1 MKVKSLT
8 LRSFRGIDDLTLDF
22 APNVTVLIGNNG
34 VGKSS
39 ILDALAISFTQ
50 FVEKLSEVG
59 MEISQK
65 FQYSDIINSFTQSTL
80 QMSVDCLGEQT
91 WIATRDRFTD
101 ESTFSA
107 AEGSIPPEEV
117 ASSFLRNLL
126 NNHRANLPL
135 IVYYPV
141 SRGVTSISL
150 ESSLNFLEEQ
160 AGSAQTLAYDHSLP
174 AGQSSFS
181 DFFQWFKIREDLENE
196 VRLEEDSSYR
206 DHQLKAVR
214 DAIYSF
220 SPGFSNLRVR
230 RSPLRMIVEKFGEL
244 VVNQLSDGEKGLLAM
259 VGDLARR
266 LAIANP
272 GLPDPLQGEIVFGSG
287 GSSIVSNPG
296 LPDPLQGEGVV
307 LIDEIEL
314 HLHPEWQRRII
325 PSLTQTFPNCQFIIT
340 THSPQILGEIK
351 NGIVYRLSSSPKGIV
366 AEKMQT
372 YGRDSNQILEDI
384 MDVSERSPTFKNDLR
399 RLFRLIEDGKLDE
412 AKRLQQELENSIQYD
427 EPEFAKSDALI
438 RRKEVLGR

>member
-22 APNVTVLIGNNG
+22 DPNVTVLIGNNG
-34 VGKSS
+34 AGKSS

-50 FVEKLSEVG
+50 FVEKVSEVG

-117 ASSFLRNLL
+117 ASSFVRNLL

-160 AGSAQTLAYDHSLP
+160 ARSAQTLAYDHSLP
-174 AGQSSFS
+174 AGRSSFS

-196 VRLEEDSSYR
+196 VRLEKDSSYR

-220 SPGFSNLRVR
+220 LPGFSNLRVR

-272 GLPDPLQGEIVFGSG
+272 GLA
-287 GSSIVSNPG
+287 
-296 LPDPLQGEGVV
+296 DPLQGEGIV

-340 THSPQILGEIK
+340 THSPQILGEIQD
-351 NGIVYRLSSSPKGIV
+351 GIVYRLSPSPQGII

-372 YGRDSNQILEDI
+372 YGRDSNQILEDV
-384 MDVSERSPTFKNDLR
+384 MDVSERSPTFKNNLR
-399 RLFRLIEDGKLDE
+399 RLFRLIEDGNLDE
-412 AKRLQQELENSIQYD
+412 AKRLQQELENLIQYD
-427 EPEFAKSDALI
+427 EPEFAKSEALI

>member
-1 MKVKSLT
+1 MKVKRLT

-34 VGKSS
+34 AGKSS

-50 FVEKLSEVG
+50 FVEKVSEVG

-117 ASSFLRNLL
+117 ASSFVRNLL

-150 ESSLNFLEEQ
+150 ELSLNFLEEQ
-160 AGSAQTLAYDHSLP
+160 ARSAQTLAYDHSLP
-174 AGQSSFS
+174 AGRSSFS

-196 VRLEEDSSYR
+196 VRLEKDSSYR

-244 VVNQLSDGEKGLLAM
+244 VVNQLSDGEKCLLAM

-272 GLPDPLQGEIVFGSG
+272 GLPDPLQGE
-287 GSSIVSNPG
+287 
-296 LPDPLQGEGVV
+296 GVV

-314 HLHPEWQRRII
+314 HLHPKWQRDIV
-325 PSLTQTFPNCQFIIT
+325 PALTNTFPNCQFILT
-340 THSPQILGEIK
+340 THSPQVLGEVK
-351 NGIVYRLSSSPKGIV
+351 GKVYRLTSTSDGII
-366 AEKMQT
+366 AESIQT
-372 YGRDSNQILEDI
+372 YGRDSSEILEDD
-384 MDVSERSPTFKNDLR
+384 MGADRRSIKIKEDLR
-399 RLFRLIEDGKLDE
+399 QLFRLIEDGDLEAARELKKKMSEEIGDDE
-412 AKRLQQELENSIQYD
+412 S
-427 EPEFAKSDALI
+427 EFVKAEILI
-438 RRKEVLGR
+438 LRYEVLGR

>member
-272 GLPDPLQGEIVFGSG
+272 GLL
-287 GSSIVSNPG
+287 
-296 LPDPLQGEGVV
+296 DPLQGEGVV

-340 THSPQILGEIK
+340 THSPQILGEIQ
-351 NGIVYRLSSSPKGIV
+351 NGIVYRLRSSPKGIV

>member
-272 GLPDPLQGEIVFGSG
+272 GLPDPLQGEGA
-287 GSSIVSNPG
+287 
-296 LPDPLQGEGVV
+296 V

>member
-272 GLPDPLQGEIVFGSG
+272 GLPDPLQGEGA
-287 GSSIVSNPG
+287 
-296 LPDPLQGEGVV
+296 V

-351 NGIVYRLSSSPKGIV
+351 NGIVYRLRSSPKGIV

>member
-272 GLPDPLQGEIVFGSG
+272 GLL
-287 GSSIVSNPG
+287 
-296 LPDPLQGEGVV
+296 DPLQGEGVV

>member
-22 APNVTVLIGNNG
+22 ASNVTVLIGNNG

-272 GLPDPLQGEIVFGSG
+272 GLL
-287 GSSIVSNPG
+287 
-296 LPDPLQGEGVV
+296 DPLQGEGVV

-340 THSPQILGEIK
+340 THSPQILGEIQ

>member
-272 GLPDPLQGEIVFGSG
+272 GLPDPLQGE
-287 GSSIVSNPG
+287 
-296 LPDPLQGEGVV
+296 GVV

-384 MDVSERSPTFKNDLR
+384 MDVSERSLTFKNDLR

>member
-1 MKVKSLT
+1 MKVKRLT

-34 VGKSS
+34 AGKSS

-50 FVEKLSEVG
+50 FVEKVSEVG

-117 ASSFLRNLL
+117 ASSFVRNLL

-150 ESSLNFLEEQ
+150 ELSLNFLEEQ
-160 AGSAQTLAYDHSLP
+160 ARSAQTLAYDHSLP
-174 AGQSSFS
+174 AGRSSFS

-196 VRLEEDSSYR
+196 VRLEKDSSYR

-244 VVNQLSDGEKGLLAM
+244 VVNQLSDGEKYLLAM

-272 GLPDPLQGEIVFGSG
+272 GLPDPLQGE
-287 GSSIVSNPG
+287 
-296 LPDPLQGEGVV
+296 GVV

-314 HLHPEWQRRII
+314 HLHPKWQRDIV
-325 PSLTQTFPNCQFIIT
+325 PALTNTFPNCQFILT
-340 THSPQILGEIK
+340 THSPQVLGEVK
-351 NGIVYRLSSSPKGIV
+351 GKVYRLTSTSDGII
-366 AEKMQT
+366 AESIQT
-372 YGRDSNQILEDI
+372 YGRDSSEILEDD
-384 MDVSERSPTFKNDLR
+384 MGADRRSIKIKEDLR
-399 RLFRLIEDGKLDE
+399 QLFRLIEDGDLEAARELKKKMSEEIGDDE
-412 AKRLQQELENSIQYD
+412 S
-427 EPEFAKSDALI
+427 EFVKAEILI
-438 RRKEVLGR
+438 RRYEVLGR

>member
-1 MKVKSLT
+1 MKVKRLT

-34 VGKSS
+34 AGKSS

-50 FVEKLSEVG
+50 FVEKVSEVG

-117 ASSFLRNLL
+117 ASSFVRNLL

-150 ESSLNFLEEQ
+150 ELSLNFLEEQ
-160 AGSAQTLAYDHSLP
+160 ARSAQTLAYDHSLP
-174 AGQSSFS
+174 AGRSSFS

-196 VRLEEDSSYR
+196 VRLEKDSSYR

-244 VVNQLSDGEKGLLAM
+244 VVNQLSDGEKCLLAM

-272 GLPDPLQGEIVFGSG
+272 GLPDPLQGE
-287 GSSIVSNPG
+287 
-296 LPDPLQGEGVV
+296 GVV

-314 HLHPEWQRRII
+314 HLHPKWQRDIV
-325 PSLTQTFPNCQFIIT
+325 PALTNTFPNCQFILT
-340 THSPQILGEIK
+340 THSPQVLGEVK
-351 NGIVYRLSSSPKGIV
+351 GKVYRLKSTSDGII
-366 AEKMQT
+366 AESIQT
-372 YGRDSNQILEDI
+372 YGRDSSEILEDD
-384 MDVSERSPTFKNDLR
+384 MEADRRSVKIKGDLR
-399 RLFRLIEDGKLDE
+399 RLFRLIEDGNLEAARELKKKMAEEIGDDE
-412 AKRLQQELENSIQYD
+412 S
-427 EPEFAKSDALI
+427 EFVKAEILI
-438 RRKEVLGR
+438 RRYEVLGR